1 MAPFCIMRVGV
12 ASAGVVSSIMAE
24 DVWSSVSVGVTEA
37 VEQAER
43 ARVEPRRSPRAAVF
57 FFIQKEEKEIEGY
70 KKPAHHR

>member
-1 MAPFCIMRVGV
+1 
-12 ASAGVVSSIMAE
+12 MAE